1 MAVVKFYDAY
11 VYINGTGTPPTA
23 GGTQLP
29 HVHSISINRGAAML
43 DISEMGVT
51 TKINLAG
58 LAEWSI
64 DVECLNDFAGTTQ
77 VDSILGAIYGSQA
90 NGTISSF
97 NVLVKPSSA
106 AVGSGNP
113 QFYGLAVLESY
124 NPIDGGVGDAIMVK
138 ASFKCAGNLNRAT
151 A

>member
-1 MAVVKFYDAY
+1 MAVVKFYDAW
-11 VYINGTGTPPTA
+11 VYLSGTGTPPTS
-23 GGTQLP
+23 GGSQLP
-29 HVHSISINRGAAML
+29 HVHSISINRSADML

-64 DVECLNDFAGTTQ
+64 DVECLQDFAGTSQ
-77 VDSILGAIYGSQA
+77 VDAILGTIYNNQA
-90 NGTISSF
+90 TGTTSSF
-97 NVLVKPSSA
+97 NIAVKPLSTALGSA
-106 AVGSGNP
+106 NP
-113 QFYGLAVLESY
+113 VFYGSCVLESY

-138 ASFKCAGNLNRAT
+138 ASFKSAGNLNRAT